1 MHRNTVHR
9 AVKAYEINTKEWWK
23 HQRIHCKDCGAEIDP
38 EVKLGERARK
48 RLIGRE
54 EPLCDTCKAERRKVY
69 NREKQR
75 EWRAR
80 NRSKYN
86 AYMKNG
92 AKRPRRVASHKG
104 QVLQEDYVPGVWYT
118 IPSYIV
124 VRRREPMTLFAMCPI
139 CGVKFTRQ

>member
-1 MHRNTVHR
+1 MMSPTREQLIELLLVERLSVVEAARRLGVHRNTVHR

-86 AYMKNG
+86 AYMK
-92 AKRPRRVASHKG
+92 R
-104 QVLQEDYVPGVWYT
+104 W
-118 IPSYIV
+118 
-124 VRRREPMTLFAMCPI
+124 REEHPEEWQAIRDRCY
-139 CGVKFTRQ
+139 KKD